1 MAYSK
6 LRAIWHIQEYRRGL
20 ANSFKRRKSR
30 RKKVIDQYW
39 VLVQIISAFIVSFA
53 FHFPQFLD
61 HSLIGLCGYR
71 YPSDPVENETA
82 HGIHE
87 SKCKHVLPKSKPLIE

>member
-30 RKKVIDQYW
+30 RKKVIDQHW

-61 HSLIGLCGYR
+61 HSVNGLCGR
-71 YPSDPVENETA
+71 HTVVDGTA

-87 SKCKHVLPKSKPLIE
+87 SKCKHVLSKSKILIKQ